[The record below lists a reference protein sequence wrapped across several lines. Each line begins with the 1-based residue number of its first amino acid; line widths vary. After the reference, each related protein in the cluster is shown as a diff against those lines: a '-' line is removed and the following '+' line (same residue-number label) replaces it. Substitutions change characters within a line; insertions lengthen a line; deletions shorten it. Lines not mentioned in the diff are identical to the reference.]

1 VRRGLRGR
9 RGRRAP
15 QLHRWNRPLA
25 IAPQLLRMDPSLSY
39 MMGSWRQQLLW
50 MGVAL
55 SIVVG
60 MVALHVVL
68 GI

>member
-1 VRRGLRGR
+1 VVCVADVVVG
-9 RGRRAP
+9 
-15 QLHRWNRPLA
+15 PLNFTVGT